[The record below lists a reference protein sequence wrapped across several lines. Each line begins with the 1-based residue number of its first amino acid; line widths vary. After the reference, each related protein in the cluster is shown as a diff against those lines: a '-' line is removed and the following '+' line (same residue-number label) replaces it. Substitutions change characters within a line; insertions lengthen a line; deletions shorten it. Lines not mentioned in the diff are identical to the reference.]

1 MNCKGGGVTDS
12 ARLKPG
18 TVSNASS
25 KGLTLIE
32 LLVAVS
38 IASMVTLGI
47 QQLLDTALTA
57 WRVSIEEVTI
67 GRLSEGVMQE
77 MMEGTD
83 EFAGIRDAVEIV
95 EAAPASVQFVP
106 MWFDLFHR
114 LPEDGKFYLTKRLR
128 PGTPPPVCE
137 IKFPGAEEFQTYPA
151 AFHGHDAASAQ
162 WIDFG
167 FPIKRGSAVLVGYQP
182 DARIHPDLIMDYHW
196 EAKTGKLLRRYNRL
210 TTEFALR
217 REGIKITSVRFVYYD
232 GRNRE
237 VEVPSAKSSK
247 ISALSQITAIK
258 IILGFEGKEFK
269 RQNSS
274 LINIRALGKTGQGI
288 LLSEGLEV
296 PIPDSEH
303 IRIFQLVNLTGVHEG
318 NVIELKIGS
327 PNIHSSWRL
336 KLILGK
342 EEDTPLLTR
351 YEIYYPQDQLV
362 VERSEEFS
370 LAQGLDLLSIDFD
383 GLYDYDDDPSVT
395 DQVMFKGNEITL
407 SVIRSDPEGVMVVV
421 RP

>member
-1 MNCKGGGVTDS
+1 MNGK
-12 ARLKPG
+12 
-18 TVSNASS
+18 

-32 LLVAVS
+32 LLVAIS

-47 QQLLDTALTA
+47 EQLLDTALTA

-67 GRLSEGVMQE
+67 GRLSEEAMQE
-77 MMEGTD
+77 MMEGND
-83 EFAGIRDAVEIV
+83 EFSGIRDALEMI
-95 EAAPASVQFVP
+95 EAGPASIKFVP
-106 MWFDLFHR
+106 MWVDSFNR
-114 LPEDGKFYLTKRLR
+114 IPEDGKFYLTKRLR
-128 PGTPPPVCE
+128 AGTPPPVCE
-137 IKFPGAEEFQTYPA
+137 IKFPGSKEFQTYPA
-151 AFHGHDAASAQ
+151 ALHGTDAASAHQ

-167 FPIKRGSAVLVGYQP
+167 FPIKQGSTVLVGYQP
-182 DARIHPDLIMDYHW
+182 DVNIHPHLIMAYRWDP
-196 EAKTGKLLRRYNRL
+196 ETGKVWRYYNRL

-217 REGIKITSVRFVYYD
+217 REGIKITSVRFIYYD

-237 VEVPSAKSSK
+237 IEMPNAKSSK
-247 ISALSQITAIK
+247 INALAQITAVK
-258 IILGFEGKEFK
+258 IVLEFEGKEFR
-269 RQNSS
+269 RQNNS

-288 LLSEGLEV
+288 LLSEGLDI
-296 PIPDSEH
+296 PIPDSER
-303 IRIFQLVNLTGVHEG
+303 IRILQLLNFTGVHEG
-318 NVIELKIGS
+318 HVIELKIGS

-336 KLILGK
+336 KLILGT
-342 EEDTPLLTR
+342 EEETPLLTR
-351 YEIYYPQDQLV
+351 YEIYYPPDRLV
-362 VERSEEFS
+362 VERSQELS